1 MIKGKALVQFGTG
14 DILITPLRNNVDGI
28 STGAVCLN
36 QDTPGEINRRTPV
49 TDQEFSKE
57 ASVILTFSK
66 VESIDVLINSLIWL
80 KKCMSNDLIEG
91 EAIGWD
97 EPFDLNI
104 ISSQEEL

>member
-14 DILITPLRNNVDGI
+14 DILITPLCNNMDDI
-28 STGAVCLN
+28 STGAICLN
-36 QDTPGEINRRTPV
+36 QDTPGEINRSTSI
-49 TDQEFSKE
+49 TDQEFCKE

-80 KKCMSNDLIEG
+80 KKCMSNELTEG

-97 EPFDLNI
+97 EPFNLNI
-104 ISSQEEL
+104 FSEEE